1 MSVKS
6 VNLRG
11 YKTAASRSRRSRREG
26 SALLDAMRAV
36 GMSDEEIKVA
46 LLDTQAPQQ
55 SPTPDANPGDTP
67 DKEMETL

>member
-36 GMSDEEIKVA
+36 GMSDEEIKAA
-46 LLDTQAPQQ
+46 LLKTQAERQPLTTA
-55 SPTPDANPGDTP
+55 SEIEGASG
-67 DKEMETL
+67 E